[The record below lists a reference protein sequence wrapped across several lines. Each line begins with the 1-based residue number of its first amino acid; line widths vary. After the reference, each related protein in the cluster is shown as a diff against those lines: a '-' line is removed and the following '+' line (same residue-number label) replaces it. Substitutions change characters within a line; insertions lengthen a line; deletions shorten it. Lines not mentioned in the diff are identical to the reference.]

1 MASAY
6 HAAVLASAG
15 VAAAT
20 TRRRGQGPPRPR
32 KSTMGGACKLAP
44 IAGRVRRVTRNTGLG
59 GPCPRRHA
67 VAGAAFR
74 RCENVRAWL
83 TPRDSRE
90 PRAKTAARGPR
101 RGVCPSATRG
111 FWVLRRFRLVIVA
124 P

>member
-1 MASAY
+1 RLR
-6 HAAVLASAG
+6 AVAPGTA
-15 VAAAT
+15 
-20 TRRRGQGPPRPR
+20 RRRGRGLRAHATRRWAAPVNVHRCRPGSDALPEARVSETPRRPPR
-32 KSTMGGACKLAP
+32 
-44 IAGRVRRVTRNTGLG
+44 RR
-59 GPCPRRHA
+59 RR
-67 VAGAAFR
+67 R
-74 RCENVRAWL
+74 RSIDRAWRGTL